1 MIKSAEEIQRM
12 SVAGALTAKVLEA
25 LDEVVRPGISTAEI
39 DRFCERYIVD
49 TLAAIPGS
57 KGQYGYPF
65 TVNTSV
71 NEVVCHGWPSAQ
83 QILRDGDI
91 VNVDVTVIKDGYF
104 GDSSK
109 MYRVGAIDRQA
120 QKLLDVTRECLYRA
134 IRVVR
139 PDATLG
145 DIGHAIQSHAEA
157 NGYSVVREYCGH
169 GIGRK
174 MHEAPQ
180 VLHFGRAGAGARLKA
195 GMTFT
200 IEPMINQGGHAVKLH
215 KDGWTVTTRDR
226 RLSAQ
231 YEHTV
236 LVTEAGLPGP
246 DPARRRARGAG
257 RPGWLIDARP
267 GYTATTFPKGGW
279 RVSGRR
285 FGEFELR
292 ATWLREDSGYLAEIE
307 ITSIDD
313 GRTEWLVLP
322 GQPPCESPA
331 AALSLAEAALY
342 RVRGFD
348 ARGRPL
354 FSD

>member
-1 MIKSAEEIQRM
+1 M
-12 SVAGALTAKVLEA
+12 
-25 LDEVVRPGISTAEI
+25 
-39 DRFCERYIVD
+39 
-49 TLAAIPGS
+49 
-57 KGQYGYPF
+57 
-65 TVNTSV
+65 NTSV

-215 KDGWTVTTRDR
+215 KDGWTVTTATAACRP
-226 RLSAQ
+226 S
-231 YEHTV
+231 TSTPCWSPSGV
-236 LVTEAGLPGP
+236 AG
-246 DPARRRARGAG
+246 
-257 RPGWLIDARP
+257 
-267 GYTATTFPKGGW
+267 
-279 RVSGRR
+279 S
-285 FGEFELR
+285 
-292 ATWLREDSGYLAEIE
+292 
-307 ITSIDD
+307 
-313 GRTEWLVLP
+313 
-322 GQPPCESPA
+322 
-331 AALSLAEAALY
+331 
-342 RVRGFD
+342 
-348 ARGRPL
+348 
-354 FSD
+354 

>member
-120 QKLLDVTRECLYRA
+120 QKLLDVTRNACTGRSAWCARTPPSA
-134 IRVVR
+134 ISGMPSRVTPKPTVIR
-139 PDATLG
+139 W
-145 DIGHAIQSHAEA
+145 SA
-157 NGYSVVREYCGH
+157 NT
-169 GIGRK
+169 
-174 MHEAPQ
+174 
-180 VLHFGRAGAGARLKA
+180 A
-195 GMTFT
+195 GM
-200 IEPMINQGGHAVKLH
+200 A
-215 KDGWTVTTRDR
+215 
-226 RLSAQ
+226 SAARC
-231 YEHTV
+231 T
-236 LVTEAGLPGP
+236 
-246 DPARRRARGAG
+246 RRRRSCTSVA
-257 RPGWLIDARP
+257 
-267 GYTATTFPKGGW
+267 
-279 RVSGRR
+279 
-285 FGEFELR
+285 
-292 ATWLREDSGYLAEIE
+292 LA
-307 ITSIDD
+307 
-313 GRTEWLVLP
+313 
-322 GQPPCESPA
+322 
-331 AALSLAEAALY
+331 
-342 RVRGFD
+342 RVRG
-348 ARGRPL
+348 
-354 FSD
+354 